1 MMRKKLS
8 CAIMTLLCVAV
19 IPNLL
24 VSPAAQE
31 NHYLTVNGQSSQVA
45 VLQINGR
52 SYADLEALA
61 RAVNGSLAFNGNQI
75 ALTLPSSATSP
86 PSASS
91 PDASPM
97 EPGLSKA
104 FLKAGIEAMST
115 VREWHSALANA
126 IRNQYPINE
135 SWLAPLR
142 DQAATNLRL
151 ASVAASTDSDR
162 SALPLLTNEF
172 NNMKQLSDKYVAKR
186 QSASY
191 IAPAS
196 LQDDDLDKK
205 IVTCGHA
212 LAAMVASAQ
221 FQDVASCQ

>member
-1 MMRKKLS
+1 M
-8 CAIMTLLCVAV
+8 AV
-19 IPNLL
+19 LWVVFVPNLL
-24 VSPAAQE
+24 VSLAAQE
-31 NHYLTVNGQSSQVA
+31 NRYLIVNGQSSQVV

-61 RAVNGSLAFNGNQI
+61 RAVNGSLAFNGDQI

-91 PDASPM
+91 PDTSRT

-115 VREWHSALANA
+115 AREWHSALANA
-126 IRNQYPINE
+126 IRNQYPISE

-162 SALPLLTNEF
+162 SALPLLTREF

-191 IAPAS
+191 IARDS

-212 LAAMVASAQ
+212 LVAMVASSQ
-221 FQDVASCQ
+221 FQDDGSCQ

>member
-1 MMRKKLS
+1 MPKKLS
-8 CAIMTLLCVAV
+8 CAIVAV
-19 IPNLL
+19 LWVALIPNLL

-31 NHYLTVNGQSSQVA
+31 NRYLTVNGQSSQVA

-75 ALTLPSSATSP
+75 SLTLPSSATSP

-91 PDASPM
+91 PDTSPT

-126 IRNQYPINE
+126 IRNQYPISE
-135 SWLAPLR
+135 SWLGPLR

-151 ASVAASTDSDR
+151 ASVAVTTDSDR
-162 SALPLLTNEF
+162 SALPLLTREF

-191 IAPAS
+191 IAPDS

-212 LAAMVASAQ
+212 LAAMVASSQ
-221 FQDVASCQ
+221 FHDDGSCQ

>member
-1 MMRKKLS
+1 MRVTFF
-8 CAIMTLLCVAV
+8 CALVTLLLMGLT
-19 IPNLL
+19 PNLL
-24 VSPAAQE
+24 MSPSAQE
-31 NHYLTVNGQSSQVA
+31 ARHLTVNGQPSQVA

-52 SYADLEALA
+52 SYADLVALA
-61 RAVNGSLAFNGNQI
+61 RAVNGSLAFSGNEI
-75 ALTLPSSATSP
+75 ALTLPSPATST
-86 PSASS
+86 PSTSS
-91 PDASPM
+91 PVASPTA
-97 EPGLSKA
+97 PGLSKD
-104 FLKAGIEAMST
+104 FLKAGIEAMSY
-115 VREWHSALANA
+115 VREWHRALANA
-126 IRNQYPINE
+126 IRNQYPIGGN
-135 SWLAPLR
+135 WLAAFR

-191 IAPAS
+191 IAPDS

-212 LAAMVASAQ
+212 LAAMVASSQ
-221 FQDVASCQ
+221 FQDDGSCQ

>member
-1 MMRKKLS
+1 MREKLS
-8 CAIMTLLCVAV
+8 YAIVTLLWVAFM
-19 IPNLL
+19 PNLL
-24 VSPAAQE
+24 VSPAADE
-31 NHYLTVNGQSSQVA
+31 NRYLTVNGQPSQVV

-61 RAVNGSLAFNGNQI
+61 RAVHGSLAFNGNQI
-75 ALTLPSSATSP
+75 ALTLSSSAVSP
-86 PSASS
+86 P
-91 PDASPM
+91 ASPTA
-97 EPGLSKA
+97 PGLSRD
-104 FLKAGIEAMST
+104 FLKAGIEAMSN

-126 IRNQYPINE
+126 IRNQYPIGEN
-135 SWLAPLR
+135 WLAAFR
-142 DQAATNLRL
+142 DQAATSLRL

-162 SALPLLTNEF
+162 SALLLLTHEF

-191 IAPAS
+191 IAPDS

-212 LAAMVASAQ
+212 LAAMVASSQ
-221 FQDVASCQ
+221 FQDDGSCQ

>member
-1 MMRKKLS
+1 MRKKLS
-8 CAIMTLLCVAV
+8 CAIVALLWLAFM
-19 IPNLL
+19 PNLS
-24 VSPAAQE
+24 VSPAGQA

-52 SYADLEALA
+52 AYADLEALA
-61 RAVNGSLAFNGNQI
+61 RAVNGSLAFSGNQI

-86 PSASS
+86 PSAS
-91 PDASPM
+91 PGASPT

-104 FLKAGIEAMST
+104 FLKAGIEAMAT
-115 VREWHSALANA
+115 VREWHSALGTA

-191 IAPAS
+191 IAPDS

-212 LAAMVASAQ
+212 LAAMAASGQ
-221 FQDVASCQ
+221 FQDDGSCQ

>member
-1 MMRKKLS
+1 MPKKLS
-8 CAIMTLLCVAV
+8 YAIVAV
-19 IPNLL
+19 VWGTLIPNFL
-24 VSPAAQE
+24 VPSTAQE

-75 ALTLPSSATSP
+75 ALTLPLSATGR

-91 PDASPM
+91 PDTSPT
-97 EPGLSKA
+97 ERGLSKP

-126 IRNQYPINE
+126 IRNQYLISEN
-135 SWLAPLR
+135 WLGPLR

-162 SALPLLTNEF
+162 SALQLLTREF

-191 IAPAS
+191 IAPDS
-196 LQDDDLDKK
+196 LEDDDLDKK

-212 LAAMVASAQ
+212 LAALVASSQ
-221 FQDVASCQ
+221 FQDDGSCQ

>member
-1 MMRKKLS
+1 MPMKLS
-8 CAIMTLLCVAV
+8 CAIMAVLWVALV
-19 IPNLL
+19 PNLL

-31 NHYLTVNGQSSQVA
+31 NRYLTVNGQSSQVA

-61 RAVNGSLAFNGNQI
+61 RAINGSLAFNGNQI
-75 ALTLPSSATSP
+75 ALTLPSSATGP

-91 PDASPM
+91 PDTSSI

-115 VREWHSALANA
+115 AREWHSALANA
-126 IRNQYPINE
+126 IRNQYPISE
-135 SWLAPLR
+135 GWLAPLR
-142 DQAATNLRL
+142 NQAATNLRL

-162 SALPLLTNEF
+162 SALPLLTREF
-172 NNMKQLSDKYVAKR
+172 NNMKQLSEKYVAKR

-191 IAPAS
+191 IAPDS

-212 LAAMVASAQ
+212 LAAMVASSQ
-221 FQDVASCQ
+221 FQDDGSCQ

>member
-1 MMRKKLS
+1 MRKKLS
-8 CAIMTLLCVAV
+8 CAIMTLLWVALM
-19 IPNLL
+19 PKLL

-31 NHYLTVNGQSSQVA
+31 NRYLTVNGRSSQVA

-52 SYADLEALA
+52 PYADLEAFA
-61 RAVNGSLAFNGNQI
+61 RVVNGSLAFNGNQI
-75 ALTLPSSATSP
+75 ALTLPSSATNP
-86 PSASS
+86 PTASS
-91 PDASPM
+91 PDASPT

-142 DQAATNLRL
+142 DQATTNLRL

-172 NNMKQLSDKYVAKR
+172 NNMKQLSDKYVARR

-191 IAPAS
+191 IAPDS

-212 LAAMVASAQ
+212 LAAMVASGE
-221 FQDVASCQ
+221 FQDDGSCQ

>member
-1 MMRKKLS
+1 MPKKLS
-8 CAIMTLLCVAV
+8 CAIVALLWVALM
-19 IPNLL
+19 PNLL

-31 NHYLTVNGQSSQVA
+31 NRYLTVNGQSSQVA

-75 ALTLPSSATSP
+75 ALTLPLSPTST
-86 PSASS
+86 STGSS
-91 PDASPM
+91 PDAAPTDT
-97 EPGLSKA
+97 GLSRP

-126 IRNQYPINE
+126 IRNQYLISE
-135 SWLAPLR
+135 DWLNPLR

-162 SALPLLTNEF
+162 SALPLLTSEF

-191 IAPAS
+191 IAPDS
-196 LQDDDLDKK
+196 LQNDDLDKK
-205 IVTCGHA
+205 IVACGHA
-212 LAAMVASAQ
+212 LAALVASSR
-221 FQDVASCQ
+221 FQDDGSCQ

>member
-1 MMRKKLS
+1 MPKKLS
-8 CAIMTLLCVAV
+8 CAIMALLWVALM
-19 IPNLL
+19 PNLL

-31 NHYLTVNGQSSQVA
+31 NRYLIVNGQSSQVA

-61 RAVNGSLAFNGNQI
+61 RAINGSLAFNGHQI
-75 ALTLPSSATSP
+75 ALTLPSPATSP

-91 PDASPM
+91 DTSRT

-126 IRNQYPINE
+126 IRSQYPISE

-162 SALPLLTNEF
+162 SALPLLTREF

-191 IAPAS
+191 IAPDS
-196 LQDDDLDKK
+196 LQEDDLDKK

-212 LAAMVASAQ
+212 LAAMVASSQ
-221 FQDVASCQ
+221 FQDDGSCQ